1 MVRDCKVCGNS
12 YNTCYSC
19 EKERSWRLHTD
30 THEHYYIWTVL
41 MDYQINHDAKKT
53 YNVLRK
59 RGVDFQ
65 NTTGYLPKVRSLL
78 AEIYSLAQSVHRVN
92 KVTVETEEVKHEDA
106 GKDETKS
113 QQEE

>member
-1 MVRDCKVCGNS
+1 
-12 YNTCYSC
+12 
-19 EKERSWRLHTD
+19 
-30 THEHYYIWTVL
+30 
-41 MDYQINHDAKKT
+41 MDYQINHDAKKA

-78 AEIYSLAQSVHRVN
+78 AEVYSLAQSVHRVN